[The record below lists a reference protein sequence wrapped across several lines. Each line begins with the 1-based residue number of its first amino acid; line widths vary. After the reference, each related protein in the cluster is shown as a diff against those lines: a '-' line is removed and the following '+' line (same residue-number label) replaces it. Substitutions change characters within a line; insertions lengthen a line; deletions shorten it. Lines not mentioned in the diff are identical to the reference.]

1 MAQRLN
7 KMATPLINPA
17 RKDPAP
23 NAVMAEAEVEVIQWE
38 EEEEAIL

>member
-1 MAQRLN
+1 MAEQVK

-23 NAVMAEAEVEVIQWE
+23 NAVMKEAEVIRWE
-38 EEEEAIL
+38 EVEEAIL